1 MMEAM
6 DKLPPALLV
15 FLGAGLGGVLRFWVS
30 ESISSPANGFPL
42 ATLLINAAGCLV
54 IGCLIGAMPT
64 MSSVTRLIVVIGLLG
79 GFTTFSAFARETVDL
94 WQAGRLSTAAAY
106 VVSSNVLS
114 IALAAGGFVIAR
126 RLFAI
131 DHA

>member
-1 MMEAM
+1 ME
-6 DKLPPALLV
+6 KLPPSLLV

-30 ESISSPANGFPL
+30 ESISPPANGFPL

-64 MSSVTRLIVVIGLLG
+64 MSSFTRLIVVVGILG

-94 WQAGRLSTAAAY
+94 WQAGRISTAAAY
-106 VVSSNVLS
+106 VISSNVLS
-114 IALAAGGFVIAR
+114 IALTAIGFVIAR
-126 RLFAI
+126 RVMT
-131 DHA
+131 